1 MINQKFYRHSL
12 RPTPLTRFQTAVPLP
27 SSPRI
32 KKSSTS
38 SNFFGSSPSPLPAKT
53 KSRRRSTS
61 LSVDPRVQ
69 DLEAELD
76 HLRSTQH
83 NSGELDGLKLKLAAA
98 ITARDKIEN
107 QKLALEK
114 SSRRELEE
122 LRTRLEE
129 LTDEVEYHRSNGSLR
144 DNGEVEKVK
153 KDLGARIA
161 SLEDVLRRKTDE
173 IAKLEK
179 QVTRM
184 EELEAELDSE
194 KSARRDIEAASAK
207 VPAQTSSP
215 ELAGLQ
221 DKVALLEV
229 ELSEAR
235 ATTPS
240 SGSTSSAK
248 QLRQLQRELDAAKR
262 EKDALQ
268 SELDQSDDILAKKD
282 EEILHL
288 RGALPLPGS
297 PALGATPV
305 DDGRV
310 KELEL
315 QVESLQEE
323 IRNLE
328 ASGADTVRSL
338 EGQLETAK
346 AALEQA
352 KSELESSRIEGDKFR
367 ADAEVCC
374 PVPSDNTLLTMQS
387 VISQCDALKA
397 EVKQTREALSA
408 KEQDITAIET
418 DLGDVREQLLTERT
432 TMSDLQAKL
441 SEAANLSDARTA
453 EMAATL
459 RTMKKSMQELEA
471 SESSTKQKHDALM
484 LDAQRLEQDVEK
496 LQAQLNDAE
505 QKAQEAIASM
515 QEQLA
520 SVDLPLL
527 TDYC

>member
-1 MINQKFYRHSL
+1 MDVELDCAGSSNEHDRTRKLQDEKATLASKVKDLEATLRKKESEIEGLRADGDSSAGWGAQVRAKLCFDEGFRADAGRSPLVGLIKPGFCRWKTSYPCSAQRTTSSRWDSIVIILLYWHSP
-12 RPTPLTRFQTAVPLP
+12 RPTLTCCQAAVPLP

-38 SNFFGSSPSPLPAKT
+38 SNFFGSSPSPLPVKT

-61 LSVDPRVQ
+61 LSVDPRIQ

-76 HLRSTQH
+76 HLRSTQ
-83 NSGELDGLKLKLAAA
+83 NSAELDGLKVKLAAA
-98 ITARDKIEN
+98 ISARDKIEN

-122 LRTRLEE
+122 VRTRLEE
-129 LTDEVEYHRSNGSLR
+129 LTDEVEYHRSNGSSR

-161 SLEDVLRRKTDE
+161 SLEEVLRRKTDE

-179 QVTRM
+179 QVARM
-184 EELEAELDSE
+184 EELEAELESE
-194 KSARRDIEAASAK
+194 KSARRDTEATSATA
-207 VPAQTSSP
+207 PAPASSP
-215 ELAGLQ
+215 EIAGLQ
-221 DKVALLEV
+221 DKVDMLEA

-235 ATTPS
+235 AITAS

-297 PALGATPV
+297 PVLGTTSVAG
-305 DDGRV
+305 GRV
-310 KELEL
+310 RELEL
-315 QVESLQEE
+315 QVESLQKE

-328 ASGADTVRSL
+328 ASGADAIRSL

-352 KSELESSRIEGDKFR
+352 KSELESSRTEGNKLR
-367 ADAEVCC
+367 ADAEVGD
-374 PVPSDNTLLTMQS
+374 P
-387 VISQCDALKA
+387 
-397 EVKQTREALSA
+397 ALSS
-408 KEQDITAIET
+408 
-418 DLGDVREQLLTERT
+418 R
-432 TMSDLQAKL
+432 
-441 SEAANLSDARTA
+441 
-453 EMAATL
+453 
-459 RTMKKSMQELEA
+459 
-471 SESSTKQKHDALM
+471 
-484 LDAQRLEQDVEK
+484 
-496 LQAQLNDAE
+496 
-505 QKAQEAIASM
+505 
-515 QEQLA
+515 
-520 SVDLPLL
+520 
-527 TDYC
+527 

>member
-1 MINQKFYRHSL
+1 M
-12 RPTPLTRFQTAVPLP
+12 
-27 SSPRI
+27 

-38 SNFFGSSPSPLPAKT
+38 SNFFGSSPSPLPVKT

-76 HLRSTQH
+76 
-83 NSGELDGLKLKLAAA
+83 GLKLKLAAT
-98 ITARDKIEN
+98 ISARDKIEN

-114 SSRRELEE
+114 SSRREMEE

-129 LTDEVEYHRSNGSLR
+129 LTDEVEYHRSNGSSR

-161 SLEDVLRRKTDE
+161 SLEEVLWKKTDE

-179 QVTRM
+179 QVARM
-184 EELEAELDSE
+184 EDLEAELESE
-194 KSARRDIEAASAK
+194 KSARRDSEAASTTA
-207 VPAQTSSP
+207 PEPTSSP
-215 ELAGLQ
+215 EIAVLQ
-221 DKVALLEV
+221 DKVSLLEA

-235 ATTPS
+235 ATTSS

-297 PALGATPV
+297 PVLGTTPV
-305 DDGRV
+305 HDGRV
-310 KELEL
+310 RELEL

-323 IRNLE
+323 IRELE
-328 ASGADTVRSL
+328 ASGADTIRKL

-346 AALEQA
+346 AALAQA
-352 KSELESSRIEGDKFR
+352 KSELESTMIEGDKLR
-367 ADAEVCC
+367 ADAEVCD
-374 PVPSDNTLLTMQS
+374 PVLWRQCLLTMQS
-387 VISQCDALKA
+387 FLSQRATLEA
-397 EVKQTREALSA
+397 EVKQTRDALSV
-408 KEQDITAIET
+408 KEHDIVAIEK
-418 DLGDVREQLLTERT
+418 DLGDVSEQLIIERT
-432 TMSDLQAKL
+432 AVSDLQAKL
-441 SEAANLSDARTA
+441 GEAAVSSDARAA

-459 RTMKKSMQELEA
+459 RTMEQAMKELEA
-471 SESSTKQKHDALM
+471 SESSTTQKHDALL

-496 LQAQLNDAE
+496 LQMQLDNAE
-505 QKAQEAIASM
+505 HTAREAIASM
-515 QEQLA
+515 QEQLV
-520 SVDLPLL
+520 SVDLPWL
-527 TDYC
+527 TEHC

>member
-1 MINQKFYRHSL
+1 
-12 RPTPLTRFQTAVPLP
+12 
-27 SSPRI
+27 
-32 KKSSTS
+32 
-38 SNFFGSSPSPLPAKT
+38 
-53 KSRRRSTS
+53 
-61 LSVDPRVQ
+61 
-69 DLEAELD
+69 
-76 HLRSTQH
+76 
-83 NSGELDGLKLKLAAA
+83 
-98 ITARDKIEN
+98 
-107 QKLALEK
+107 
-114 SSRRELEE
+114 
-122 LRTRLEE
+122 
-129 LTDEVEYHRSNGSLR
+129 
-144 DNGEVEKVK
+144 
-153 KDLGARIA
+153 
-161 SLEDVLRRKTDE
+161 
-173 IAKLEK
+173 
-179 QVTRM
+179 
-184 EELEAELDSE
+184 
-194 KSARRDIEAASAK
+194 
-207 VPAQTSSP
+207 
-215 ELAGLQ
+215 
-221 DKVALLEV
+221 
-229 ELSEAR
+229 
-235 ATTPS
+235 
-240 SGSTSSAK
+240 
-248 QLRQLQRELDAAKR
+248 
-262 EKDALQ
+262 
-268 SELDQSDDILAKKD
+268 
-282 EEILHL
+282 
-288 RGALPLPGS
+288 
-297 PALGATPV
+297 
-305 DDGRV
+305 
-310 KELEL
+310 
-315 QVESLQEE
+315 
-323 IRNLE
+323 
-328 ASGADTVRSL
+328 L